1 MRGAP
6 SVFGCLCER
15 TSGLGE
21 KENQPQRE
29 GPQTPVD
36 TSNPA
41 TTWTVKSGHHGV
53 AFEAV
58 KVYREAWS
66 RCKSA
71 RVLVRQLLGPH
82 LRT

>member
-1 MRGAP
+1 MFSTARP
-6 SVFGCLCER
+6 LLSRLVLVRHCV
-15 TSGLGE
+15 
-21 KENQPQRE
+21 
-29 GPQTPVD
+29 GPPVD

-41 TTWTVKSGHHGV
+41 ATWTVKSGHHGV

-58 KVYREAWS
+58 KVYLVASS